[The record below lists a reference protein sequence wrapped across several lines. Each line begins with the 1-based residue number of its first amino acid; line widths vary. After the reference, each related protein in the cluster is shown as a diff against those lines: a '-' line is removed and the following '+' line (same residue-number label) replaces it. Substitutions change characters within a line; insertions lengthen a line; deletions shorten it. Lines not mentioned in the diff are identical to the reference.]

1 MNLLNFHVHA
11 IALPPRLNAIIILV
25 ALGRI
30 GAGVVGMRIAYV
42 LTSLGMGG
50 AERQVVAVAER
61 MKARGHAVALILL
74 RQRQPEEWPA
84 TVDLVCLEM
93 RKTPVS
99 FLAGLLRARR
109 WLRDFRPE
117 LIHSHVFPANMAARL
132 LKMLYPEATVL
143 STVHNVYEG
152 SWLRMLAYRL
162 SDGLSRR
169 TAFVSQAAAD
179 RYARLKAVP
188 ARKASVL
195 TNGIDLAE
203 FAPSVERRAQLR
215 ARMGVGEEFVWLAA
229 GRIVPA
235 KDFPNLLRAFARV
248 RGEIPEARLWVAGEA
263 FGAGA
268 EAIQAQAAELGA
280 SVRWLGLRRD
290 MPALLDAADGFVLAS
305 AWEGMP
311 LVAGEAM
318 AMEKPVAATDVGGV
332 RELVGEAGV
341 MVPAKNPEAL
351 ADAMLEMM
359 RRTDE
364 ERGALGRAARERIT
378 ARFSIDAKA
387 DEWEALYRGV
397 LEAKR

>member
-1 MNLLNFHVHA
+1 M
-11 IALPPRLNAIIILV
+11 
-25 ALGRI
+25 
-30 GAGVVGMRIAYV
+30 

-74 RQRQPEEWPA
+74 RERQPEEWPA

-93 RKTPVS
+93 RKTPAS

-109 WLRDFRPE
+109 RLRDFRPE

-132 LKMLYPEATVL
+132 LRISFPAAVL

-152 SWLRMLAYRL
+152 SWPRMMAYRL
-162 SDGLSRR
+162 TDGLSCR

-203 FAPSVERRAQLR
+203 FALSAERRGLIRAQ
-215 ARMGVGEEFVWLAA
+215 MGVGDEFVWLAA

-263 FGAGA
+263 LGAGS

-311 LVAGEAM
+311 LAVGEAM
-318 AMEKPVAATDVGGV
+318 AMEKPVVATDVGGV

-351 ADAMLEMM
+351 TQAMLEMM

-364 ERGALGRAARERIT
+364 ERHTLGVTARERIA
-378 ARFSIDAKA
+378 ARFSIDDKA
-387 DEWEALYRGV
+387 DEWEALYRAV
-397 LEAKR
+397 LENER